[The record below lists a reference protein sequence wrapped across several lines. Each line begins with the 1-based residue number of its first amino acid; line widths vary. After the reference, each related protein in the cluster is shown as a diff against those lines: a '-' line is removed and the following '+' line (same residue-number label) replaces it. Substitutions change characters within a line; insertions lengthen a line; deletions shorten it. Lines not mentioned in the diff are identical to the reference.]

1 MRRVDKA
8 IHINV
13 ILADAQK
20 LFMHYTTLY
29 IYKKMQCIG
38 FKDSIINPLAAKGV
52 KFDPPPN

>member
-8 IHINV
+8 IDINV

-29 IYKKMQCIG
+29 IYKKMQYIG
-38 FKDSIINPLAAKGV
+38 FKDLINSLAAKGV